1 MTRANPLRIVPLLRE
16 LVATTAAVWAQTTT
30 PPLWA
35 AASVVL
41 TLSAPLVAQCQPAPL
56 PPSDLPGLL
65 RDLKALRTVLS
76 FDARERP
83 WWPRLSSSLQELI
96 LTLEAHLSAAPVRV
110 AA

>member
-1 MTRANPLRIVPLLRE
+1 MVQANPLRIVPLLRE

-30 PPLWA
+30 APLWA

-56 PPSDLPGLL
+56 PPSDLPRLL

-83 WWPRLSSSLQELI
+83 WWPRLSTALQELI
-96 LTLEAHLSAAPVRV
+96 LTLEAHLSAAPVR
-110 AA
+110 AAA